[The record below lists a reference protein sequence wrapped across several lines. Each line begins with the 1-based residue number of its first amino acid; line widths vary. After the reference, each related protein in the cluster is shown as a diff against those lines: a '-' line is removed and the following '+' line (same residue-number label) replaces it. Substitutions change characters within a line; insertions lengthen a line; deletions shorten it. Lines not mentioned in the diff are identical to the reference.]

1 MKRSFLSIFFIL
13 ICACRSPEYQQRPY
27 YDLYD
32 EAVNLY
38 FKAPRDAEGAI
49 EVLHEGCRRNLD
61 LQDVTCYN
69 LGVLLEID
77 GKTQEA
83 REAYERARQLN
94 PHPLYLAALRALDPG
109 SHPPENRYGQ
119 ELLRM
124 VGFCREGRPRDAVR
138 IMEQLVALQAEENS
152 GIRLNQE
159 QFAQP
164 YFADCLAEQPAYAVL
179 LAGLPVAG
187 DLENTIVRLRAAHDE
202 FHNLWDME
210 SYFRGLQNHRGHS
223 SHALTAA
230 WQGILKQAG
239 AGNAAATAA
248 GLRTF
253 FARLEAFP
261 AASDQEREMKTAM
274 RRAAAILVNRDP
286 YFSRVRGSGVVQAVV
301 APLLR

>member
-49 EVLHEGCRRNLD
+49 NVLREGCRRNLD

-83 REAYERARQLN
+83 REAYEQARQLN

-124 VGFCREGRPRDAVR
+124 IGFCRDGRPRDALRV
-138 IMEQLVALQAEENS
+138 MERLVALQADEAN
-152 GIRLNQE
+152 GVRLNQE

-164 YFADCLAEQPAYAVL
+164 FFAECLADQPAYGVL
-179 LAGLPVAG
+179 LAGLPPG
-187 DLENTIVRLRAAHDE
+187 GSLEQTIVRLRAAHDE

-210 SYFRGLQNHRGHS
+210 SYFRGLQNRRGQS
-223 SHALTAA
+223 THALTAA
-230 WQGILKQAG
+230 WDVVLEQAG
-239 AGNAAATAA
+239 SGNAAATAG

-261 AASDQEREMKTAM
+261 AANDQEREMKTAM
-274 RRAAAILVNRDP
+274 RRAAAILVSRDP
-286 YFSRVRGSGVVQAVV
+286 YFHRVRGAGAVQALIS
-301 APLLR
+301 PLLR